1 MEGLLQGSRLVTLE
15 GWGHVAIVRSAC
27 IDRYVVSYLVD
38 GVLPPVGAMCQP
50 DGEPFAAARN
60 IGSASGG
67 PASDPGHASLSAALR
82 QAFARVG

>member
-1 MEGLLQGSRLVTLE
+1 M
-15 GWGHVAIVRSAC
+15 RSAC

-38 GVLPPVGAMCQP
+38 GVLPPAGATCRP
-50 DGEPFAAARN
+50 DNEPFAAARN

-67 PASDPGHASLSAALR
+67 PATDRGHASLSAALR